1 MIRNGIPNIIS
12 FSSVVFSSL
21 CVIFFW
27 RYINHTG
34 ECFHLYTSVFLFI
47 MANIADGMDGFAAR
61 KMKLESKFGMQLD
74 SMCDVVSFGCVPAIV
89 FSIYTN
95 NVMQNLNYIYFSFGI
110 SIIIVISAIFR
121 LVRFNIN
128 KESGFLDAKY
138 GKYCQGLPAPF
149 FASLIMAPVFLLSL
163 EYQDYSKNKIHF
175 LTLCLY
181 QIVICIFAISSIK
194 IPSINVFKKY
204 QIKIFIFILILMLLV
219 LQNIVQFFVVTIFI
233 SFVVSIIKSLFRTG
247 IKQ

>member
-1 MIRNGIPNIIS
+1 MIRNSIPNIIS

-34 ECFHLYTSVFLFI
+34 ECFHLYMSVFMFI
-47 MANIADGMDGFAAR
+47 MSNIADGMDGFVAR

-74 SMCDVVSFGCVPAIV
+74 SMCDVVSFGCVPAVV
-89 FSIYTN
+89 FAIYAN
-95 NVMQNLNYIYFSFGI
+95 DALHNLNYIYICFIVSVT
-110 SIIIVISAIFR
+110 IIISAIFR

-149 FASLIMAPVFLLSL
+149 FASLIMAPIFLLSL
-163 EYQDYSKNKIHF
+163 EYQSYSKEKMF
-175 LTLCLY
+175 LIICIY
-181 QIVICIFAISSIK
+181 QIIICILAISSVK

-204 QIKIFIFILILMLLV
+204 QIKIFIATLILMLLI
-219 LQNIVQFFVVTIFI
+219 LQNVVHFFALAIFTALA
-233 SFVVSIIKSLFRTG
+233 VSITKSLFGTDL
-247 IKQ
+247 K